1 MICKCG
7 CEGVFVPMNITPGF
21 WYCRK
26 CKIEID
32 LEVYDPPPVQPSPE
46 FTDEQ
51 LLKDFEEMLEWPE

>member
-1 MICKCG
+1 MD
-7 CEGVFVPMNITPGF
+7 FTPGF

-32 LEVYDPPPVQPSPE
+32 LEVYDPPIQPSPE

-51 LLKDFEEMLEWPE
+51 LLQDFEEMLDWPE